1 MKEFNPAPN
10 DPITI
15 GKRAY
20 HVMPHPSVPAF
31 AFGQEGRKAF
41 VYQLANGDGRLYALK
56 KFKQAYRLPELVEVC
71 DSLARFAT
79 WQGLE
84 VCDRQCLNMKAHKD
98 VLVQYPD
105 LEYAVL
111 MAWIDG
117 STWYDILVGKRALSR
132 LDALKTANAT
142 AQVLS
147 ALEEAGLAHCD
158 IAAPNVIMDLY
169 HGQAHLIDVEDVYA
183 PGFTPPGALP
193 AGTEGYAHKV
203 APDGLWGPAADRF
216 AGAVLI
222 SEMATWFSPRIR
234 EAADDEHYFGADEM
248 QIDSSR
254 FQLMVATLNDVQP
267 ELGGLLEE
275 AWASDVP
282 EKCPQLHEWYDILNK
297 VFLDEYHREQVAPI
311 VSGWQPISAPIA
323 EPDKRPAKPITTPA
337 PKSEPAQQ
345 AAPAS
350 APSENKPAPAINVSS
365 PAAAPSINPAPAR
378 PITPAA
384 PPMTT
389 IGSTIKAPPPSSPVV
404 EWRPI
409 EVTVSTPAPEPTP
422 APEAAPQSTPI
433 LPPETAE
440 QEPPPAAEPADNPLA
455 AVGLLRPV
463 LDVRVDPQRRPY
475 ISWSESPGAS
485 DYVLHESESAGF
497 EKHQEYRVKAP
508 RTFWEPPRLGWRR
521 ADKLYYRVRSR
532 NKKDHGPWSAV
543 AEVVLAED
551 G

>member
-10 DPITI
+10 DPVTI

-41 VYQLANGDGRLYALK
+41 VYQLQNGDGRLYALK

-71 DSLARFAT
+71 DSLARFAG

-98 VLVQYPD
+98 VLELYPD

-111 MAWIDG
+111 MAWIEG
-117 STWYDILVGKRALSR
+117 STWYDILVGKRAMTR

-158 IAAPNVIMDLY
+158 IAAPNVIIDLY

-222 SEMATWFSPRIR
+222 SEMATWFSPKIR
-234 EAADDEHYFGADEM
+234 ETAEDEHYFAASEM
-248 QIDSSR
+248 QVDSPR
-254 FQLMVATLNDVQP
+254 FRLMVDTLNGIQP
-267 ELGGLLEE
+267 ELGGLLEQS
-275 AWASDVP
+275 WASDVP
-282 EKCPQLHEWYDILNK
+282 EQCPQLHEWYDILNK

-311 VSGWQPISAPIA
+311 VSGWQPIGVPVAAP
-323 EPDKRPAKPITTPA
+323 DSQPAQPIVTPA
-337 PKSEPAQQ
+337 PQPKSEPAKPAQPAPSATP
-345 AAPAS
+345 AAKPAPPAS
-350 APSENKPAPAINVSS
+350 APARPVAPPTPAPL
-365 PAAAPSINPAPAR
+365 
-378 PITPAA
+378 PIS
-384 PPMTT
+384 
-389 IGSTIKAPPPSSPVV
+389 GTIKAPPPTSPVI

-409 EVTVSTPAPEPTP
+409 GVTISAPAQE
-422 APEAAPQSTPI
+422 EAAPAPAQPTPI
-433 LPPETAE
+433 LPPEPAG
-440 QEPPPAAEPADNPLA
+440 QEPSTGDAADNPMA

-508 RTFWEPPRLGWRR
+508 RTFWEPPKLGWRR

-532 NKKDHGPWSAV
+532 NKKDHGPWSEV
-543 AEVVLAED
+543 AEVELA
-551 G
+551 